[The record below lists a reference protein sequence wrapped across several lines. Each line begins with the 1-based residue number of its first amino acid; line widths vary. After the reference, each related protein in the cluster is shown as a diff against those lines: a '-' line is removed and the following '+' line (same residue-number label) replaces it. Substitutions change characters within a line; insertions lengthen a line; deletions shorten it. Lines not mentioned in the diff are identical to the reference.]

1 MELVSCETT
10 TPQRLCKLELLASAC
25 AAWAFGPLRSALV
38 SALLSCTC
46 LNRTI
51 LRTLMLAFPHL
62 SQHITSSISGAT
74 ARRQSWSHHQ
84 SICLCARRLSQWRV
98 PFTGNGTWVRGG
110 CPARRSCR
118 NRSLSFKLESSLQGP
133 GARFQPTPKIP
144 TAGRKMPLQAGKP
157 RPPIARAARNQ
168 ELKQYFSQVLPYLR
182 FGCFLCQLPCRMPG
196 VYLRRRGKREVARV
210 NASPVKEPP

>member
-1 MELVSCETT
+1 M
-10 TPQRLCKLELLASAC
+10 
-25 AAWAFGPLRSALV
+25 RSALV

-182 FGCFLCQLPCRMPG
+182 FGCFLCQLRAGCLVSTCEDVGSEKSYESMLLQSKNLLSP
-196 VYLRRRGKREVARV
+196 RRISFNSG
-210 NASPVKEPP
+210 PLCQQH